1 MANPNIA
8 SATSLTGKTV
18 IVNLTTTNA
27 TGIVTNSA
35 SSNQIIKLNTL
46 RATNIDGVNP
56 ADITV
61 SFYDSSATATGYLA
75 YTISVVADTT
85 LNVVDKTES
94 IYLEEGDFIQATCSA
109 ANDISIC
116 CSYEV
121 IQ

>member
-85 LNVVDKTES
+85 LNVLDKTES